1 MTTRGR
7 FAAALAAGL
16 GAGLPWL
23 VREVGARWAG
33 DGRPLPLWVPALAVP
48 AAMAGALLALA
59 AARRVFPAL
68 RGAPALPLVG
78 GATLGFVLG
87 RMLVQPVLRSPAS
100 AARAAAAVVIVLAV
114 SVLLAYAA
122 EKATARPA

>member
-1 MTTRGR
+1 MTAGGR

-23 VREVGARWAG
+23 VLETGTRWAG

-48 AAMAGALLALA
+48 AALAGAFTALA
-59 AARRVFPAL
+59 IARRVQPSA
-68 RGAPALPLVG
+68 RGAPALPLAG

-87 RMLVQPVLRSPAS
+87 RMLVQPLWCSPTS
-100 AARAAAAVVIVLAV
+100 AAGGAAAVVIVLAV
-114 SVLLAYAA
+114 SVLLAVAA
-122 EKATARPA
+122 QKATARPR